1 MCRSHVAARDGPP
14 EGGRPPDPVPTGRG
28 GTVPAITTG
37 GPHPPT
43 PVGSEAGASPRVRG
57 PGRPTGS
64 GPLSVEKR
72 TPRRRSPVARWV
84 ALGRRVGAG
93 ARAGQLV
100 TAQVA
105 AALVLVALGRP
116 APVVAA
122 AVLVAV
128 LLVAAA
134 WVPVRGR
141 WLFEWLGTAI
151 GHLTRRRA
159 LTGPADAAE
168 LLDLVAPGTVVRST
182 ELTGG
187 PAAVLEDTTGMV
199 ALLELGDPGDLL
211 GDVSQAIPAPA
222 ALLPPTGPDQ
232 PPLLVQ
238 LLLAGAPAPVPSA
251 GGTVGTSYRQLTDGR
266 LAGRERTVV
275 AVRVLRVNG
284 WSEEDLRLVLAGT
297 VRRIVRRLGPLA
309 ARPLG
314 VPAALRV
321 LGELAHHDGEP
332 VRESWP
338 AIRSGTLV
346 QATFRLV
353 HWPDGGAAAGRRL
366 VPRLLALPATATTVS
381 ICSGPSPTSMPPG
394 PPAAGGV
401 PTELTVRLAA
411 ATATELAAAT
421 EALVRLVTDL
431 GGKLRRLDGAH
442 LSGLA
447 ATLPLALTAP
457 GAQPR
462 PPAPGARQGPTV
474 DDWELSLGDAGLMVG
489 TNRHGR
495 AVTVRLFRPE
505 STRVLLV
512 GGVRAAQLVAL
523 RALALG
529 ALVVVQTARPRA
541 WEPFIRGVGAPGG
554 TIPLLPPGRAVADGV
569 GTALRPL
576 LLIVDAVAAEAAPGP
591 PWRATLV
598 VRDEL
603 TPADVDALSRADLAL
618 LQPLTPTEATLA
630 GAALGLGGSAEWLTR
645 IREDMVAVVN
655 RRALRWAL
663 LSPTPIEA
671 QLIGP
676 PTRG

>member
-1 MCRSHVAARDGPP
+1 M
-14 EGGRPPDPVPTGRG
+14 
-28 GTVPAITTG
+28 PAITTG

-43 PVGSEAGASPRVRG
+43 PVGSEAGASPRAIGAGRPTDRG
-57 PGRPTGS
+57 PGSADQQRI
-64 GPLSVEKR
+64 
-72 TPRRRSPVARWV
+72 PRRRSPVARWV
-84 ALGRRVGAG
+84 ALGRCVGTG

-116 APVVAA
+116 APVVAV

-141 WLFEWLGTAI
+141 WLFEWLGTALA
-151 GHLTRRRA
+151 HLTRRRA
-159 LTGPADAAE
+159 LTGPAGAAE

-211 GDVSQAIPAPA
+211 GDASQAIPAPA
-222 ALLPPTGPDQ
+222 ALLPPAGPDQ

-266 LAGRERTVV
+266 LAGRERAVV

-284 WSEEDLRLVLAGT
+284 WSEEDLRRILAGT

-321 LGELAHHDGEP
+321 LGELAHHDGEQ

-338 AIRSGTLV
+338 AIRSGALV
-346 QATFRLV
+346 QATFRLIQ
-353 HWPDGGAAAGRRL
+353 WPDAGAAAGRRL

-381 ICSGPSPTSMPPG
+381 ICSGPSAATSTSPLTT
-394 PPAAGGV
+394 GV

-421 EALVRLVTDL
+421 EALTRLVTDL
-431 GGKLRRLDGAH
+431 GGKLRRLDGDH

-457 GAQPR
+457 AGQQRPQQPG
-462 PPAPGARQGPTV
+462 PAVT
-474 DDWELSLGDAGLMVG
+474 DWELSLGDAGMMVG

-576 LLIVDAVAAEAAPGP
+576 LLIVDAGPAPAEAAPGP

-618 LQPLTPTEATLA
+618 LQPLTSAEATLA

>member
-1 MCRSHVAARDGPP
+1 M
-14 EGGRPPDPVPTGRG
+14 
-28 GTVPAITTG
+28 PAITTG

-43 PVGSEAGASPRVRG
+43 PVGSEAGAFPLVGG
-57 PGRPTGS
+57 PGRSTDRSP
-64 GPLSVEKR
+64 GPADQR
-72 TPRRRSPVARWV
+72 TPRRRSSTAHWV
-84 ALGRRVGAG
+84 ALSRRAAAG
-93 ARAGQLV
+93 VRAGQLV

-151 GHLTRRRA
+151 GHLSRRRG
-159 LTGPADAAE
+159 LTGPAVAAE
-168 LLDLVAPGTVVRST
+168 LLDLVSPGTVVRST

-222 ALLPPTGPDQ
+222 ALLPPTSPDQ
-232 PPLLVQ
+232 PPLLAQ

-266 LAGRERTVV
+266 LAGRERAVV
-275 AVRVLRVNG
+275 AVRVLRMNG
-284 WSEEDLRLVLAGT
+284 WSEEDLRRVLSGT

-321 LGELAHHDGEP
+321 LGELAHHEGEP

-338 AIRSGTLV
+338 AIRSGTIV
-346 QATFRLV
+346 QATFRLL
-353 HWPDGGAAAGRRL
+353 HWPDAGAAAGRRL

-381 ICSGPSPTSMPPG
+381 ICSGPSPTMSTSSG
-394 PPAAGGV
+394 PAAAGEV

-411 ATATELAAAT
+411 GTAAELAAAS

-447 ATLPLALTAP
+447 ATLPLALAAP

-462 PPAPGARQGPTV
+462 PPAAGARPGPAV
-474 DDWELSLGDAGLMVG
+474 DDWELSVGDAGMMVG

-576 LLIVDAVAAEAAPGP
+576 LLIVDAGPVAAEAAPGP

-618 LQPLTPTEATLA
+618 LQPLSSAEATLA

>member
-1 MCRSHVAARDGPP
+1 M
-14 EGGRPPDPVPTGRG
+14 
-28 GTVPAITTG
+28 PAITTG

-43 PVGSEAGASPRVRG
+43 PTGSEAGASPLMGG
-57 PGRPTGS
+57 PGRSTDS
-64 GPLSVEKR
+64 GPLSVDQR
-72 TPRRRSPVARWV
+72 TPGRRSPVAHWV
-84 ALGRRVGAG
+84 ALGRRAAAG

-100 TAQVA
+100 AAQVA
-105 AALVLVALGRP
+105 AALVLVTLGRP

-128 LLVAAA
+128 LLVAGA
-134 WVPVRGR
+134 WVPVRGQ

-151 GHLTRRRA
+151 GHLTRRRVLA
-159 LTGPADAAE
+159 GPADAAE

-222 ALLPPTGPDQ
+222 ALLPATGPDQ
-232 PPLLVQ
+232 PPLLIQ

-266 LAGRERTVV
+266 LAGRERAVV

-284 WSEEDLRLVLAGT
+284 WSEEDLRRVLAGT

-314 VPAALRV
+314 VPAVLRV

-346 QATFRLV
+346 QATFRLL
-353 HWPDGGAAAGRRL
+353 HWPDAGAAATRRL

-381 ICSGPSPTSMPPG
+381 ICSGPSPTMSASSG
-394 PPAAGGV
+394 PPTASGV

-411 ATATELAAAT
+411 GTAAELVAAT
-421 EALVRLVTDL
+421 EALTRLVTDL

-447 ATLPLALTAP
+447 ATLPLALSAP

-462 PPAPGARQGPTV
+462 SPAPGARPGPAV
-474 DDWELSLGDAGLMVG
+474 DAWELSLGDAGMMVG

-576 LLIVDAVAAEAAPGP
+576 LLIVDAGPVAGEAAPGP

-618 LQPLTPTEATLA
+618 LQPLTSAEATLA

>member
-1 MCRSHVAARDGPP
+1 M
-14 EGGRPPDPVPTGRG
+14 
-28 GTVPAITTG
+28 PAITTG
-37 GPHPPT
+37 GPHPPI
-43 PVGSEAGASPRVRG
+43 PVGSEAGASPRVGGPDRPTDRG
-57 PGRPTGS
+57 PG
-64 GPLSVEKR
+64 SVDQR

-84 ALGRRVGAG
+84 AHGRRAAAG
-93 ARAGQLV
+93 ARTGQLV

-116 APVVAA
+116 APVVAS
-122 AVLVAV
+122 AVLVAL

-141 WLFEWLGTAI
+141 WMFEWLGTAI

-159 LTGPADAAE
+159 LTGPAGAAE

-211 GDVSQAIPAPA
+211 SDVSQAIPAPA

-238 LLLAGAPAPVPSA
+238 LLLAGAPAPVPGA

-266 LAGRERTVV
+266 LAGRERAVV

-284 WSEEDLRLVLAGT
+284 WSEEDLRRVLAGT

-346 QATFRLV
+346 QATFRLL
-353 HWPDGGAAAGRRL
+353 HWPDAGAAAGRRL

-381 ICSGPSPTSMPPG
+381 ICSGPAPTMSTSSG

-401 PTELTVRLAA
+401 PSELTVRLAA
-411 ATATELAAAT
+411 GTAAELAAAT

-462 PPAPGARQGPTV
+462 PPAPGAQPRPPAPGARPAPAV
-474 DDWELSLGDAGLMVG
+474 DDWELSLGDAGMMVG

-576 LLIVDAVAAEAAPGP
+576 LLIVDAGPVAAEAAPGP

-618 LQPLTPTEATLA
+618 LQPLTAAEATLA

>member
-1 MCRSHVAARDGPP
+1 M
-14 EGGRPPDPVPTGRG
+14 
-28 GTVPAITTG
+28 PAITTG
-37 GPHPPT
+37 GPHPPI
-43 PVGSEAGASPRVRG
+43 PVGSEAAASPRVGG
-57 PGRPTGS
+57 PGRPTDR
-64 GPLSVEKR
+64 GPLSVDQR

-84 ALGRRVGAG
+84 AHGRRAAAG

-116 APVVAA
+116 AAVVAA

-266 LAGRERTVV
+266 LAGRERAVV

-284 WSEEDLRLVLAGT
+284 WSEEDLRRVLAGT

-346 QATFRLV
+346 QATFHLLHR
-353 HWPDGGAAAGRRL
+353 PDAGTAAGRRL

-381 ICSGPSPTSMPPG
+381 ICSGPSPTVSTLSG

-411 ATATELAAAT
+411 GTAAELAAAT

-447 ATLPLALTAP
+447 ATLPLALTTP

-462 PPAPGARQGPTV
+462 PPAPGARPGPAV
-474 DDWELSLGDAGLMVG
+474 DDWELSVGDAGMMVG

-576 LLIVDAVAAEAAPGP
+576 LLIVDAGPVAAEAAPGP

-618 LQPLTPTEATLA
+618 LQPLTSAEATLA

>member
-1 MCRSHVAARDGPP
+1 
-14 EGGRPPDPVPTGRG
+14 
-28 GTVPAITTG
+28 
-37 GPHPPT
+37 
-43 PVGSEAGASPRVRG
+43 
-57 PGRPTGS
+57 
-64 GPLSVEKR
+64 
-72 TPRRRSPVARWV
+72 
-84 ALGRRVGAG
+84 
-93 ARAGQLV
+93 
-100 TAQVA
+100 
-105 AALVLVALGRP
+105 
-116 APVVAA
+116 
-122 AVLVAV
+122 
-128 LLVAAA
+128 
-134 WVPVRGR
+134 
-141 WLFEWLGTAI
+141 
-151 GHLTRRRA
+151 
-159 LTGPADAAE
+159 
-168 LLDLVAPGTVVRST
+168 
-182 ELTGG
+182 
-187 PAAVLEDTTGMV
+187 MV

-211 GDVSQAIPAPA
+211 GDASQSIPAPA
-222 ALLPPTGPDQ
+222 ALLPPAGPDL

-266 LAGRERTVV
+266 LAGRERAVV

-284 WSEEDLRLVLAGT
+284 WSEEDLRRVLAGT
-297 VRRIVRRLGPLA
+297 VRRIVRRLGSVA

-321 LGELAHHDGEP
+321 LGELAHQDGEP
-332 VRESWP
+332 VRETWP
-338 AIRSGTLV
+338 VIRSGTLV
-346 QATFRLV
+346 QATFLLTQ
-353 HWPDGGAAAGRRL
+353 WPDPGGSAGRRL

-381 ICSGPSPTSMPPG
+381 MCSGPAPTMTMSSG
-394 PPAAGGV
+394 PPATGGV
-401 PTELTVRLAA
+401 STELTVRLAA
-411 ATATELAAAT
+411 GTATELTAAT
-421 EALVRLVTDL
+421 EALIRLVTDL

-442 LSGLA
+442 LGGLA
-447 ATLPLALTAP
+447 ATLPLALTAS
-457 GAQPR
+457 GAQPH
-462 PPAPGARQGPTV
+462 PPALGAQPAPTV

-512 GGVRAAQLVAL
+512 GGVPAAQLVAL

-541 WEPFIRGVGAPGG
+541 WEPFVRGVGAPGG

-576 LLIVDAVAAEAAPGP
+576 LLVVDAGPVAAEAAPGP

-618 LQPLTPTEATLA
+618 LQPLTSAEATLA

-645 IREDMVAVVN
+645 IRADMVAVVN

-676 PTRG
+676 PKRG